1 MPSLLVLGAGRVGR
15 AIAIDLSTSH
25 DVTAVD
31 RDRASLAALS
41 SVRNVKTHRADLSD
55 RALLRS
61 LVAPFDLV
69 VCAVPGFMGFATL
82 EAVIEAGKPV
92 VDISFAPENALALN
106 DLAVRRS
113 VPALVDFGVA
123 PGMDNFLLGYHD
135 ARMKVTSFQCLV
147 GGLPLTRTWPF
158 EYKAPFSPVDVIEEY
173 TRPARMVENGAIITK
188 PALSEIERVEI
199 DPVGTLEAF
208 NTDGLRSLLFT
219 MPHIPDMKEK
229 TLRYPG
235 HAGLMQILQ
244 AAGFFSPDPIEVN
257 GVAVSPLALT
267 SHLLVD
273 AWTLA
278 PGEEELTV
286 MRVRVAGEQDGA
298 PVEYVYDLYDQT
310 DPVTG
315 LSSMAR
321 TTGFACTAAVDL
333 LLSGRF
339 ATPGV
344 HPPETVGRS
353 QECFDA
359 VLGYLEERGV
369 HYKHTVEPNT

>member
-15 AIAIDLSTSH
+15 AIAIDLAASYA
-25 DVTAVD
+25 VTAVD
-31 RDRASLAALS
+31 RDPASLAGLS
-41 SVRNVKTHRADLSD
+41 TLPTITTQVADLSD
-55 RALLRS
+55 RALLGR

-69 VCAVPGFMGFATL
+69 VCAVPGFLGFVTL

-106 DLAVRRS
+106 DLAVRRN

-135 ARMKVTSFQCLV
+135 ARMKVTSFECLV
-147 GGLPLTRTWPF
+147 GGLPRTRTWPF

-173 TRPARMVENGAIITK
+173 TRPARLVENGAIVTK
-188 PALSEIERVEI
+188 PALSDIERVDI

-244 AAGFFSPDPIEVN
+244 AAGFFSPDPVEVD
-257 GVAVSPLALT
+257 GLAVSPLALT
-267 SHLLVD
+267 SRLLVD
-273 AWTLA
+273 AWKLA

-286 MRVRVAGEQDGA
+286 MRVRIEGEVDGRR
-298 PVEYVYDLYDQT
+298 VTHTYDLYDVY
-310 DPVTG
+310 DPATG

-321 TTGFACTAAVDL
+321 TTGFACTAAVEL
-333 LLSGRF
+333 VLSGRF
-339 ATPGV
+339 TTPGV

-359 VLGYLEERGV
+359 VMGYLKERGV
-369 HYKHTVEPNT
+369 HYKYTVEPDS